1 MIERHPLS
9 KASTPRVLLAV
20 ISVAVASS
28 LTLGGCSLLPK
39 IPSFPVNGQSGGS
52 SSTDTGSDSQNP
64 DSSSSDDLATDP
76 SLNHEV
82 PANFPSEIPL
92 PNLNVVFSLDL
103 STGWSVVFESS
114 DPVSDFAGIDA
125 AFASGGWET
134 LQTVTNDTGAFGVYE
149 NDTYQVQVS
158 GVGTEAGY
166 DTPVIAYTV
175 VIRG

>member
-9 KASTPRVLLAV
+9 TAYTPRVLTAIVSL
-20 ISVAVASS
+20 AVASA
-28 LTLGGCSLLPK
+28 LALGGCSLLPR
-39 IPSFPVNGQSGGS
+39 IPSFPAGGQTDGS
-52 SSTDTGSDSQNP
+52 SSDTSTDSTSP

-76 SLNHEV
+76 SLNHEI
-82 PANFPSEIPL
+82 PANFPAEIPV
-92 PNLNVVFSLDL
+92 PNLGVVFSLDL
-103 STGWSVVFESS
+103 STGWSVVFESA
-114 DPVSDFAGIDA
+114 DPVADFASVDS
-125 AFASGGWET
+125 AFSSGGWET
-134 LQTVTNDTGAFGVYE
+134 LESITNDTGAFGVYE